1 MSIEEQPMTAIE
13 SQRLVSS
20 LVDPDLVVVCLFVA
34 LGLALTGLFLALG
47 FSPEMVQALA
57 Y

>member
-1 MSIEEQPMTAIE
+1 VTAIE
-13 SQRLVSS
+13 SQRLASS
-20 LVDPDLVVVCLFVA
+20 LVDTDLVVVCLFAA
-34 LGLALTGLFLALG
+34 LGLALTGLFLTLG

>member
-1 MSIEEQPMTAIE
+1 MTAIE

-20 LVDPDLVVVCLFVA
+20 LVDPDLVIVCLFAA
-34 LGLALTGLFLALG
+34 LGLVLTGLFLAFG
-47 FSPEMVQALA
+47 FGPEMAQAFA

>member
-20 LVDPDLVVVCLFVA
+20 LVDPDLVVVCLFAA

>member
-1 MSIEEQPMTAIE
+1 MTAIE

-20 LVDPDLVVVCLFVA
+20 LVDPDLAVVCLFAA
-34 LGLALTGLFLALG
+34 LGWALTGLFLAFG
-47 FSPEMVQALA
+47 FSPDIAQALA